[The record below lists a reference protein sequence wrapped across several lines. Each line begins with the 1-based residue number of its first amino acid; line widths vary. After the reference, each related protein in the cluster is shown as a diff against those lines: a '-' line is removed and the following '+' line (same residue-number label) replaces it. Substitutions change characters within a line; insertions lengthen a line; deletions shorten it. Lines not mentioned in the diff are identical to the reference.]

1 MNSFNNLDHYIIPAK
16 LLLKLTVLYQQIGK
30 LSFIKEKMEK
40 DFLLKLQ
47 TFTLNEDTYYL
58 SLMLNLKVSPARLK
72 QLIEKDQQPKNNEE
86 QKVINLKKVLQ
97 LINSDAAAFNLNASE
112 LISYCNMVM
121 SSKIVYNKNT
131 LEEVENKIKHNYSIR
146 FLINRSFDE
155 FDDVINNKKYENL
168 IAISIM
174 LLDLFNLKPLSEH
187 NDLGLYLTTYYLFKR
202 LKFEIINYQSLFK
215 ELANNHD
222 ALLDE
227 YLKTNINY
235 FNGFSD
241 PTEIAYKYGEVLI
254 LLHEQLEKIAKEVEN
269 KKSGNK
275 QLFIET
281 TILKMPVIFTKQD
294 IRALH
299 PEVSDATIVRALNK
313 LKDQGLIMPLSTGR
327 NASWRKCIENL
338 DEVDL
343 SKLLGE

>member
-1 MNSFNNLDHYIIPAK
+1 MNSFQNLNHYIIPAK
-16 LLLKLTVLYQQIGK
+16 LLLKLTQLYQRIGK
-30 LSFIKEKMEK
+30 LPLVKEKMEK
-40 DFLLKLQ
+40 EFLFKLQ
-47 TFTLNEDTYYL
+47 ANALNEDTYFL
-58 SLMLNLKVSPARLK
+58 SEMLNLKITPTRLK
-72 QLIEKDQQPKNNEE
+72 QLIEKEHQPKNIEE
-86 QKVINLKKVLQ
+86 NKVINLKKVLS
-97 LINSDAAAFNLNASE
+97 LINSDALAFNLNASE

-121 SSKIVYNKNT
+121 NAKIIYNKGVI
-131 LEEVENKIKHNYSIR
+131 EEVENKNKYNYSIR

-155 FDDVINNKKYENL
+155 FDDSVNNQKYENL
-168 IAISIM
+168 ILCSIM
-174 LLDLFNLKPLSEH
+174 LLDIFNLKPLSEH
-187 NDLGLYLTTYYLFKR
+187 NDLALYLATYYFFKR
-202 LKFEIINYQSLFK
+202 LNFEVINYQSLFK
-215 ELANNHD
+215 ELAKIHD

-241 PTEIAYKYGEVLI
+241 PTEIAFKYAEGLI
-254 LLHEQLEKIAKEVEN
+254 NLHEDLERIAKEVEN

-281 TILKMPVIFTKQD
+281 TILKMPAFFTKQD
-294 IRALH
+294 IRAKH

-313 LKDQGLIMPLSTGR
+313 LKDEGLIMPLSTGR
-327 NASWRKCIENL
+327 NASWRKCVENI